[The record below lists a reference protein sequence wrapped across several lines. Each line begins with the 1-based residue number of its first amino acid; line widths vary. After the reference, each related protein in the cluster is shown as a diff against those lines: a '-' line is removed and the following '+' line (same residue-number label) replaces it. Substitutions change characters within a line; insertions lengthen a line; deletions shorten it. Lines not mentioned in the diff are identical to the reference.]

1 MGKILSILSETK
13 TGRVLQFLVSYTKTE
28 AEKTKSLT
36 TYYTLA
42 RSKPISKVM
51 ILSIITSTADWVLY
65 GNCTATTD

>member
-1 MGKILSILSETK
+1 MK
-13 TGRVLQFLVSYTKTE
+13 TLKVNKWVRYYLYCLKLKQVEFLQFLVSYTKTE

-51 ILSIITSTADWVLY
+51 ILSIITSTA
-65 GNCTATTD
+65 N